1 MAEAGAHLWISQADS
16 DISAAARVYDPSDAR
31 TFCQAIAKYQQ
42 AVEKSV
48 KAVVAGQ
55 QGRLRTHVKIGYG
68 HDALPLAQALRRGPR
83 PTKPT
88 DIQQKINRMLNDY
101 VLSEIEVID
110 ALAPRRPAPGDLH
123 VRNTE
128 YPFERIAGDWTAP
141 APPGN
146 FETSQVERFRSLAD
160 RVHQDAK
167 EIVGALRR

>member
-1 MAEAGAHLWISQADS
+1 LWISQADS
-16 DISAAARVYDPSDAR
+16 DIWAAARVYDPLDAR

-55 QGRLRTHVKIGYG
+55 QGRLRTRVKIGYG
-68 HDALPLAQALRRGPR
+68 HDALPLAQVLRRGPR
-83 PTKPT
+83 PTEST
-88 DIQQKINRMLNDY
+88 DVQQKINRMFNDY
-101 VLSEIEVID
+101 VLSEIEAID

-128 YPFERIAGDWTAP
+128 YPYQSVAGNWTAP
-141 APPGN
+141 ALPGN
-146 FETSQVERFRSLAD
+146 FQTSQVERFRSLAD
-160 RVHQDAK
+160 RVHQGAK